1 MPAMSAAMVGGV
13 VVIATA
19 LAWGWYQSRS
29 SGDLTEFSDV
39 IDDDDRE
46 LGDGQ
51 VRVTFLGTTTFL
63 VEDRSTQ
70 LLFDAFLSPAPLRD
84 LLTGLRTEAAFV
96 DDVLDRVEA
105 DRVTDIFVAHSHH
118 DHALD
123 AGYLPKAKDGVRP
136 RAMLWGTE
144 STLNIGCGT
153 GVPKDQLVH
162 AKPGRTVER
171 GAFTVKVIASEHSP
185 RQLPGHDGT
194 IDEPLSQPANFYRYK
209 EGGSRDFLVEHGDL
223 KMLFKAS
230 ANCLPGALKDVE
242 ADALFI
248 GTATLGKQTARARD
262 AFADEVFATVGPSSV
277 VVPAHWNDFTA
288 PLSDDLPLNRRLF
301 DDAPA
306 SLREAKCRTEAA
318 GARFVILNGYDRIIL
333 GGAAPTVDGS

>member
-1 MPAMSAAMVGGV
+1 MPMAASLVGGAV
-13 VVIATA
+13 VA
-19 LAWGWYQSRS
+19 LAAALARGWYQSRS
-29 SGDLTEFSDV
+29 SGDLAEFSEF

-63 VEDRSTQ
+63 VDDGSTQ

-84 LLTGLRTEAAFV
+84 LLTGLRTDEAFV
-96 DDVLDRVEA
+96 DGVLDRVGA

-123 AGYLPKAKDGVRP
+123 AGYLATANDGVR
-136 RAMLWGTE
+136 RGVVLRGTE
-144 STLNIGCGT
+144 STLRIGCGADVRK
-153 GVPKDQLVH
+153 GQLVP
-162 AKPGRTVER
+162 ARPGDVVER
-171 GAFTVKVIASEHSP
+171 GAFAVRVIESAHSP

-194 IDEPLSQPANFYRYK
+194 IDEPLPQPASFYRYK
-209 EGGSRDFLVEHGDL
+209 EGGSLDFLVEHGDL
-223 KMLFKAS
+223 TMLFKAS
-230 ANCLPGALKDVE
+230 ANYLPGALKDVE

-248 GTATLGKQTARARD
+248 GTATLGDQTARSKD
-262 AFADEVFATVGPSSV
+262 AFADEVFATVGPSSI

-288 PLSDDLPLNRRLF
+288 PLSDDLPLNRRLI

-306 SLREAKCRTEAA
+306 SLREAQRRTRAA
-318 GARFVILNGYDRIIL
+318 GARFVVLNGYDRIIL
-333 GGAAPTVDGS
+333 DGAAPTADG